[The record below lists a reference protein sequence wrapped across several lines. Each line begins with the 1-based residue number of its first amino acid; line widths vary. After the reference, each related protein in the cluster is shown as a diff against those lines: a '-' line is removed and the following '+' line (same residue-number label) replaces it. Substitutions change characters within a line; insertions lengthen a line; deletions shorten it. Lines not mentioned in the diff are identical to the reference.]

1 MGGTTAL
8 NRRERMSSQTQAEG
22 LALSRSKY
30 SRKHTSGSAGSNA
43 WGNSKEMREFVDG
56 QHQSDYFSFSMIKQA
71 RFLPGIHF
79 FFLKIKKMFMI
90 HHEGLLHIQWL
101 KVWEKEIQPCNS
113 HMIRVLITFWSSFF
127 VFGHHFLKR
136 LFHKIW
142 GKISFVKQFYCW
154 FISVYFKTKIRNPS
168 KVIMMNIKE
177 IVKNEI

>member
-1 MGGTTAL
+1 MKSKFFWFFHMTKITAYVHAYGNDPEEREIYKRMGEMGGTTAL

-79 FFLKIKKMFMI
+79 FFLKIKKNV
-90 HHEGLLHIQWL
+90 HDTSW
-101 KVWEKEIQPCNS
+101 
-113 HMIRVLITFWSSFF
+113 
-127 VFGHHFLKR
+127 R
-136 LFHKIW
+136 LATHSMTQSL
-142 GKISFVKQFYCW
+142 GE
-154 FISVYFKTKIRNPS
+154 RNTT
-168 KVIMMNIKE
+168 M
-177 IVKNEI
+177 